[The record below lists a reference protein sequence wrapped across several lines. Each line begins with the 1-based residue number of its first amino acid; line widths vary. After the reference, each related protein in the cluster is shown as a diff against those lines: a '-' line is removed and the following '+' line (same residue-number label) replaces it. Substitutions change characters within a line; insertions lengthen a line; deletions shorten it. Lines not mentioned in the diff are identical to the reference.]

1 MTPQEIRRKLA
12 TSFALIMSELDPRLP
27 ESARKAFL
35 EDMIVKSARAIV
47 ELNGGATQAEV
58 SAVFDRIDGDV
69 RAILAEM
76 PANPAGAVN

>member
-1 MTPQEIRRKLA
+1 MTSQEVRRKFA
-12 TSFALIMSELDPRLP
+12 TSFALIMTGLDPRLP

-35 EDMIVKSARAIV
+35 EDLIVEAARALV

-76 PANPAGAVN
+76 PASPAGAVN